1 MQIPERDK
9 KHFFHNFKFHLLHT
23 SGGWMRIYTYKQL
36 YKPDKVIT
44 SLWKRKNEI
53 SILWQWFLLM
63 LFKSD
68 KFFDLKSEKTTLVK
82 LVIQKIDITENIC
95 DHTVNFFFFFCFFCM
110 LQVKANTFWDLTT
123 SSLWIYDGIRLLPSW
138 SCHK

>member
-1 MQIPERDK
+1 
-9 KHFFHNFKFHLLHT
+9 
-23 SGGWMRIYTYKQL
+23 MRIYTYKQL

-44 SLWKRKNEI
+44 SLWKRKKEI

-95 DHTVNFFFFFCFFCM
+95 DHTVNFFLFLFF
-110 LQVKANTFWDLTT
+110 LHVTGK
-123 SSLWIYDGIRLLPSW
+123 S
-138 SCHK
+138 